1 MNELLI
7 KKIAN
12 LFRSTPHFKGKFRL
26 GMLIQKIL
34 NPKGNW
40 NEPEFFITLKNKSI
54 LYIDV
59 RSNTHIIP
67 FWTGNRD
74 SEIIQ
79 LIINKI
85 EPGSVVF
92 DVGANIG
99 YYAVPIGMHLKKNS
113 GEVHAFEPVNSNYQ
127 ALMNSI
133 KKNNIESSVI
143 VNKFALGN
151 SKGSIDIIKTEKG
164 NSGNAVLDFSDSD
177 FEKDLEKETIPI
189 DTLDNYM
196 NISSID
202 RCDFIKIDIEG
213 AEIFFIQGG
222 LKFIEKFKPVIYGEF
237 NSFFMKKFGFTILDV
252 WKLIE
257 PMGYSAYVENRN
269 KKATFIK
276 TEIKEGL
283 IDVLFIPEN
292 VNDKNWVD

>member
-1 MNELLI
+1 MNEFLI
-7 KKIAN
+7 KSIAK
-12 LFRSTPHFKGKFRL
+12 LFRSTPRFKGKFRL
-26 GMLIQKIL
+26 GMFIQKIL
-34 NPKGNW
+34 NSKGNW
-40 NEPEFFITLKNKSI
+40 KEPEFFITLKNKST

-85 EPGSVVF
+85 EPKSIVF

-99 YYAVPIGMHLKKNS
+99 YYAIPIATHLKKS
-113 GEVHAFEPVNSNYQ
+113 GGQVHAFEPVNSNYQ
-127 ALMNSI
+127 SLVNAVNKNSL
-133 KKNNIESSVI
+133 ESVVT

-164 NSGNAVLDFSDSD
+164 NSGNAVLAFDDTD
-177 FEKDLEKETIPI
+177 FEKDLEKESIEI

-196 NISSID
+196 EISSID

-222 LKFIEKFKPVIYGEF
+222 LKFIEKFKPIIYGEF
-237 NSFFMKKFGFTILDV
+237 NSFFMKKFGFTIMDV
-252 WKLIE
+252 WQLIE
-257 PMGYSAYVENRN
+257 PLGYTPYVEDRN
-269 KKATFIK
+269 KKATFKK
-276 TEIKEGL
+276 TVLKEGL

-292 VNDKNWVD
+292 VNEKNWVN